1 MQRLLF
7 VCSQNRFRSPTAEA
21 VVTGLADV
29 EAASAGLNHDAVT
42 PLSGDLIEWADIIFV
57 METTHRNKLQKRF
70 RNQLRGKRVVT
81 LGIPDIYE
89 FMEPVSSNCCAHLCA
104 ATFPLWRPGE
114 LLRQTNPRSRHV
126 HTSACQA
133 PNKQLQRTVIRRRG
147 DAASAPFHYALA
159 PLTTR
164 QRAAAELRR

>member
-70 RNQLRGKRVVT
+70 RDQLRGKRVVT

-89 FMEPVSSNCCAHLCA
+89 FMEPGLVD
-104 ATFPLWRPGE
+104 
-114 LLRQTNPRSRHV
+114 LLRS
-126 HTSACQA
+126 S
-133 PNKQLQRTVIRRRG
+133 LRRYI
-147 DAASAPFHYALA
+147 PALA
-159 PLTTR
+159 VGRT
-164 QRAAAELRR
+164 AEANQPEEPSSAN

>member
-70 RNQLRGKRVVT
+70 REQLRGKRVVT
-81 LGIPDIYE
+81 LGVPDIYE
-89 FMEPVSSNCCAHLCA
+89 FMEPGLV
-104 ATFPLWRPGE
+104 E
-114 LLRQTNPRSRHV
+114 LLRS
-126 HTSACQA
+126 S
-133 PNKQLQRTVIRRRG
+133 LRRYV
-147 DAASAPFHYALA
+147 PALA
-159 PLTTR
+159 VGRT
-164 QRAAAELRR
+164 AEGSQSKEPPGEQ